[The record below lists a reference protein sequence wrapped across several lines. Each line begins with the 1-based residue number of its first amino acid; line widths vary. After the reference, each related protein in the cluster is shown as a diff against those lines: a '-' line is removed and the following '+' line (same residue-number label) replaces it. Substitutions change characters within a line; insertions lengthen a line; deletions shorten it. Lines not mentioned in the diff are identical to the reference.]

1 MWSLQGLSNMID
13 LQNMQQRIAANN
25 AAAATMNSIL
35 QKPDHVFDLA
45 ITMNYVEPMGF
56 CVNDSIR
63 EVVKNALDG
72 ALSYARKRLQISDNI
87 ACRLESD
94 GNKWNVQPVNL
105 PKLVQ
110 QLGFKYGY
118 EARITLVLSGISS
131 TGRQGQGI
139 HWSGDP
145 RAVCQIR
152 ACYASREYVD
162 ATEIDEENGNSLEDM
177 GLVLYQLVAENY
189 ALDFTVNNFI
199 FLGSSLKVASANSRK
214 TLPFGEGLKL
224 AALAALNDGFSLEV
238 TGGGMAYRYEFSP
251 DHNDANAQYLRAV
264 CSRSH
269 LLLADH
275 PDLIQVKL
283 TRQTQWHTEALF
295 SKEHFRSL
303 MLDKSNLVAK
313 GFSGGEI
320 LLAPHYAGRLYCRGV
335 FAAECRNLLGI
346 DLDFKLSRDKNK
358 PFDFDAL
365 KLAYGKLL
373 LEVLT
378 DASQAQ
384 KNVAHQLIERM
395 KGYSKRSLE
404 AEVITCEI
412 CDPVGITAKALAT
425 KFRLIHGEEGFPCQ
439 KHEVPFVYKYF
450 PFRTPIPM
458 SKFLLDCLHRG
469 GFKPPMETL
478 TSYFSTNNKSPIDI
492 TNYDDIISKALHNLK
507 STGYDLSRS
516 SLIFI
521 DHAILPCKKILCQSI
536 NRRYYISDFL
546 LLQDYGS
553 IDHQAYMLG
562 YHISLECDGDE
573 LHLQYVQNSRL
584 FCSFQCDDLS
594 ATGVDKRIETS
605 V

>member
-25 AAAATMNSIL
+25 AAAATMNSLL

-56 CVNDSIR
+56 RVSDAIR
-63 EVVKNALDG
+63 EVVKNSLDG
-72 ALSYARKRLQISDNI
+72 ALSYARKRLQISDGAI
-87 ACRLESD
+87 CGLEPD

-118 EARITLVLSGISS
+118 ETRVTLVLDGVSS
-131 TGRQGQGI
+131 GRQGQGSV

-162 ATEIDEENGNSLEDM
+162 ATEIDDENGNSLEDM
-177 GLVLYQLVAENY
+177 GLVLYQLVAENH

-199 FLGSSLKVASANSRK
+199 FLGSSLKVASSDARK
-214 TLPFGEGLKL
+214 SLPFGEGLKL

-251 DHNDANAQYLRAV
+251 EHNGDANAQYLRAV

-303 MLDKSNLVAK
+303 LVDKPKLVVK

-320 LLAPHYAGRLYCRGV
+320 LLAPHYAGRLFCKGV

-346 DLDFKLSRDKNK
+346 DLDFQLSRDKNK

-365 KLAYGKLL
+365 KLSYGKLL
-373 LEVLT
+373 FEVLI
-378 DASQAQ
+378 DASQAH

-395 KGYSKRSLE
+395 KGYHKRSLE

-412 CDPVGITAKALAT
+412 CDPVGIASKALST
-425 KFRLIHGEEGFPCQ
+425 KFRMIHGEEAFPCL
-439 KHEVPFVYKYF
+439 KNEVPFVYKHF
-450 PFRTPIPM
+450 PLRTPIPI

-469 GFKPPMETL
+469 GYLPPMETL
-478 TSYFSTNNKSPIDI
+478 ISYFSANNTSPIDI
-492 TNYDDIISKALHNLK
+492 SDYENIISQALHNLK

-521 DHAILPCKKILCQSI
+521 DHTTLPSKKLLCQCI
-536 NRRYYISDFL
+536 NGHYYVSDFL
-546 LLQDYGS
+546 LLQNYGS
-553 IDHQAYMLG
+553 LDHQAYMLG

-573 LHLQYVQNSRL
+573 LHMQYVQNSRL
-584 FCSFQCDDLS
+584 FCSFQNDDLS
-594 ATGVDKRIETS
+594 TLVDKKIKTS